1 MCGFF
6 FRGEPTYTPDDELDN
21 FLRSGPPPVYIGFG
35 SIVMDDAENMTAILL
50 GAVRACGVRAI
61 ISRGWSK
68 LGTGQ
73 QDPNILFLGDCPH
86 GILCWFPNS
95 RVLSLTCLK
104 NGFSSTYHV
113 LCITVGLVLQR
124 VVFSMG
130 DRRLLSPSL
139 ASKYSL
145 LKARD
150 HGFLGTSSVTKRVT
164 NGKMC
169 FREL

>member
-145 LKARD
+145 FKACDRG
-150 HGFLGTSSVTKRVT
+150 HWFLLRSITK
-164 NGKMC
+164 GKSC
-169 FREL
+169 FQ